1 MTLVRTTLTPLRV
14 VGRKTDMRTQ
24 FAALPWRVSSEG
36 KPQVLLITSRD
47 TGRWILPKGWPM
59 QDETPADAAATE
71 AWEEAGVKGR
81 VASACIGIYSY
92 DKSME
97 DGSLPVAVAVFPIEV
112 EKLAKRYPEA
122 GDRRRRW
129 FSRRKAAESVA
140 EPELQAI
147 IETFDPRMAR

>member
-24 FAALPWRVSSEG
+24 FAALPWRVSDG

-81 VASACIGIYSY
+81 VAPACIGIYSY
-92 DKSME
+92 DKTME
-97 DGSLPVAVAVFPIEV
+97 DGSLPVAVAVFPVEV

-129 FSRRKAAESVA
+129 FSRRKAAEKVA
-140 EPELQAI
+140 EPELRAI
-147 IETFDPRMAR
+147 LETFDPRVAR

>member
-24 FAALPWRVSSEG
+24 FAALPWRMSDG
-36 KPQVLLITSRD
+36 KPQILLITSRD

-59 QDETPADAAATE
+59 QGETPADAAATE

-81 VASACIGIYSY
+81 VAPACIGIYSY
-92 DKSME
+92 DKAME
-97 DGSLPVAVAVFPIEV
+97 EGSLPVAVAVFPVEV

-129 FSRRKAAESVA
+129 FSRRKAAEKVA
-140 EPELQAI
+140 EPELRAI
-147 IETFDPRMAR
+147 LETFDPRVAR